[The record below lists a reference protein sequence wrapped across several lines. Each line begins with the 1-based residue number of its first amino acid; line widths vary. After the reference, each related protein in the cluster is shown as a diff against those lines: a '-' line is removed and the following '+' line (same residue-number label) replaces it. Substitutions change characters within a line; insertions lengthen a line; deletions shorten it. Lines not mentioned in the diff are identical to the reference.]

1 MLKWISYIPE
11 VLAAIPV
18 AIAFITVLVKQ
29 FETPG
34 FGEDKLKAVLS
45 ALESGMIGLGFRESI
60 VSMIVKG
67 AAGII
72 DAFVA
77 LKNLIG
83 EFKHE
88 EETP

>member
-1 MLKWISYIPE
+1 MVLKWISYIPE

-18 AIAFITVLVKQ
+18 AIGFVTVLVKQ

-34 FGEDKLKAVLS
+34 FGEDKLKAVLA
-45 ALESGMIGLGFRESI
+45 ALEAGMLGLGFRETI
-60 VSMIVKG
+60 VSMMVKG
-67 AAGII
+67 ATGMI

-83 EFKHE
+83 EFTHQE
-88 EETP
+88 V